1 MQHSVFQAGLLTE
14 KSLFAHSTHISASD
28 MQLLKHKGSSIS
40 HCPLSNTYF
49 SERAFPLRETLDND
63 VKVGLGSDIAGG
75 YSISLNDSMRWSVGV
90 ARSREGRRK
99 DNISDPFVQSVRD
112 STSSISRKGER
123 LDITWK
129 ESIYVA
135 TLGGARAI
143 NRSHYL
149 GNFKPGKSFDAQL
162 IQLQSDDEDAAL
174 RKGNIDLFEDS
185 FPTGKMGLEE
195 AVEKWWS
202 LGSVH
207 DRAKVWVAGKQL
219 M

>member
-1 MQHSVFQAGLLTE
+1 MLTA
-14 KSLFAHSTHISASD
+14 KSLFAHSTHISAQD
-28 MQLLKHKGSSIS
+28 MSILKARGSSVS

-49 SERAFPLRETLDND
+49 SERAFPLREALDND
-63 VKVGLGSDIAGG
+63 LKVGLGSDIAGG

-99 DNISDPFVQSVRD
+99 DHLPDPFR
-112 STSSISRKGER
+112 SSAMPAEQMSSNGQK

-143 NRSHYL
+143 DRNTYL
-149 GNFKPGKSFDAQL
+149 GNFQVGKSFDAQL
-162 IQLQSDDEDAAL
+162 IQLQTDDEDQQT
-174 RKGNIDLFEDS
+174 RRGMVDLFGES
-185 FPTGKMGLEE
+185 FPTGKVGLEE
-195 AVEKWWS
+195 VVEKWWS

-207 DRAKVWVAGKQL
+207 DRVGVWVAGKKL
-219 M
+219 L

>member
-1 MQHSVFQAGLLTE
+1 MSQVGLLTD
-14 KSLFAHSTHISASD
+14 KSLFAHSTHITAQD
-28 MQLLKHKGSSIS
+28 MQLLKKKGCSVS

-49 SERAFPLRETLDND
+49 SERAFPLREVLDND
-63 VKVGLGSDIAGG
+63 LKVGLGSDIAGG

-99 DNISDPFVQSVRD
+99 DKINDPFVQSAE
-112 STSSISRKGER
+112 SSSEALTKKTER

-129 ESIYVA
+129 EAIYVA

-143 NRSHYL
+143 NRSEYL
-149 GNFKPGKSFDAQL
+149 GNFEVGKSFDAQL
-162 IQLQSDDEDAAL
+162 IQLQSDDEDAQI

-185 FPTGKMGLEE
+185 FPTGKLGLEE

-207 DRAKVWVAGKQL
+207 DRAKVWVAGKMVL
-219 M
+219 

>member
-1 MQHSVFQAGLLTE
+1 MS
-14 KSLFAHSTHISASD
+14 
-28 MQLLKHKGSSIS
+28 LLKAKGSSVS

-49 SERAFPLRETLDND
+49 SERAFPLREALDND
-63 VKVGLGSDIAGG
+63 LKVGLGSDIAGG

-99 DNISDPFVQSVRD
+99 DHLPDPFVQSAKE
-112 STSSISRKGER
+112 TGKKSSNGEK

-129 ESIYVA
+129 ESIFVA

-143 NRSHYL
+143 ARSEYL
-149 GNFKPGKSFDAQL
+149 GNFAQGKSFDAQL
-162 IQLQSDDEDAAL
+162 IQLQSDDEDQQV

-185 FPTGKMGLEE
+185 FPTGKVGLEE
-195 AVEKWWS
+195 VLEKWWS

-207 DRAKVWVAGKQL
+207 DRVGVWVAGRRL
-219 M
+219 L

>member
-1 MQHSVFQAGLLTE
+1 
-14 KSLFAHSTHISASD
+14 
-28 MQLLKHKGSSIS
+28 MQLLKTKGSSVS

-49 SERAFPLRETLDND
+49 SERAFPLREALDND
-63 VKVGLGSDIAGG
+63 LKVGLGSDIAGG

-99 DNISDPFVQSVRD
+99 DQISDPFIASKKD
-112 STSSISRKGER
+112 TGIKSSSNGK

-129 ESIYVA
+129 ESIYVV

-143 NRSHYL
+143 NRETYL
-149 GNFKPGKSFDAQL
+149 GNFQPGKSFDAQL
-162 IQLQSDDEDAAL
+162 IQLQSDDEDQET

-185 FPTGKMGLEE
+185 FPTGRVGLENV
-195 AVEKWWS
+195 VEKWWS

-207 DRAKVWVAGKQL
+207 DRAGVWVAGKRL
-219 M
+219 L

>member
-1 MQHSVFQAGLLTE
+1 MTD
-14 KSLFAHSTHISASD
+14 KSLFAHSTHITAQD
-28 MQLLKHKGSSIS
+28 MQLLKQKGSSVS

-49 SERAFPLRETLDND
+49 SERPFPLREALDND
-63 VKVGLGSDIAGG
+63 LKVGLGSDIAGG

-99 DNISDPFVQSVRD
+99 DNMNDPFVQSRAA
-112 STSSISRKGER
+112 SSESLVKKTKR
-123 LDITWK
+123 LDINWK
-129 ESIYVA
+129 EAIYVA

-143 NRSHYL
+143 NRSAYL
-149 GNFKPGKSFDAQL
+149 GNFEVGKSFDAQL
-162 IQLQSDDEDAAL
+162 IQLQSDEEDAQI

-207 DRAKVWVAGKQL
+207 DRAKVWVAGRQVL
-219 M
+219 

>member
-1 MQHSVFQAGLLTE
+1 
-14 KSLFAHSTHISASD
+14 
-28 MQLLKHKGSSIS
+28 MQLLKKKGCSVS

-49 SERAFPLRETLDND
+49 SERPFPLREALDNEL
-63 VKVGLGSDIAGG
+63 KVGLGSDIAGG

-99 DNISDPFVQSVRD
+99 DNISDHFVQSTS
-112 STSSISRKGER
+112 STSKTISTKRDR

-129 ESIYVA
+129 EAIYVA

-143 NRSHYL
+143 NRSQYL
-149 GNFKPGKSFDAQL
+149 GNFEKGKSFDAQL
-162 IQLQSDDEDAAL
+162 IQLQSDDEDAQI

-207 DRAKVWVAGKQL
+207 DRAKVWVAGKQI